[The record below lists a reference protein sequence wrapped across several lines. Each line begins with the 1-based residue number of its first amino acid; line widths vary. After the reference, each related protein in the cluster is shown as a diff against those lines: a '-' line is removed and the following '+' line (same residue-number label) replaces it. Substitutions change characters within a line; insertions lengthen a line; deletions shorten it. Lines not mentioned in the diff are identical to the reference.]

1 MCGKIL
7 RLMCAQGGQ
16 RVTVVT
22 ASFQDCLL
30 GGDPAG
36 VLALNQRLLEAV
48 GQKVVVVRFTDWP
61 VADNLVARS
70 VALDS
75 YSVLNTTLCCCRV
88 KILDERFKKL
98 VNQK

>member
-1 MCGKIL
+1 MCV
-7 RLMCAQGGQ
+7 QGGQ

-30 GGDPAG
+30 GGDLAG
-36 VLALNQRLLEAV
+36 VLALNQRLLEAL
-48 GQKVVVVRFTDWP
+48 GHKVVVVRFTDWP
-61 VADNLVARS
+61 VTDNLVARS

-75 YSVLNTTLCCCRV
+75 YKGFGFSFHLCRCRV

-98 VNQK
+98 ANQK

>member
-1 MCGKIL
+1 MFPDIGGKI
-7 RLMCAQGGQ
+7 RFCVEKYLMCAQGGQ

-75 YSVLNTTLCCCRV
+75 Y
-88 KILDERFKKL
+88 KG
-98 VNQK
+98 

>member
-1 MCGKIL
+1 MCV
-7 RLMCAQGGQ
+7 QGGQ

-75 YSVLNTTLCCCRV
+75 YKGQVGLTLG
-88 KILDERFKKL
+88 
-98 VNQK
+98 